1 MKYINFYNREM
12 LTIIDTSCNY
22 FGSNDINYINSRK
35 NSDLITIFIMNQTT
49 LLILVYFL

>member
-35 NSDLITIFIMNQTT
+35 NSDLITFEPFSRQSYTPECIFI
-49 LLILVYFL
+49 